1 MILCSIQMDT
11 SSEQAMQ
18 QCNFG
23 NYKANNFG
31 QVLSIVA
38 FIIFLELS
46 DLFFYSCFFYL
57 LVFISLPST

>member
-46 DLFFYSCFFYL
+46 DLFFLFMFL
-57 LVFISLPST
+57 LFTRFL